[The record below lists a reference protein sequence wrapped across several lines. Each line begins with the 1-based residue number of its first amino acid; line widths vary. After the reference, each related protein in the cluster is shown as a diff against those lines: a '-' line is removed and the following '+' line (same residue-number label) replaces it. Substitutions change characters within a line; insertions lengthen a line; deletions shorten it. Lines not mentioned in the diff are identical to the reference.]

1 MKHLKGFLAL
11 LLINVMVM
19 SLSSAGFAVWAEEE
33 FLDPEI
39 FGEEAEA
46 QVQPEPEQ
54 PAKQETHKAADT
66 IPAPILSG
74 IDAVQGVDNQDLK
87 IIYQNLVNLKIFTD
101 ETFEQEKTLTR
112 AEFANIVARI
122 VMHGENP
129 EGNVMRHEFKDVDDQ
144 TAGREAIIE
153 LTNLGIVDGYG
164 NGYFSPEEKIKNSEA
179 VVILINMM
187 GYYEIAHMMGDG
199 WEGYLKTARQL
210 KLDQDIDCSE
220 IADLTM
226 GTAVKA
232 IYRVLHER
240 MAAGTYSGEKVTFE
254 TTEETV
260 MYHYMD
266 IQTIEGIVD
275 ANAYTSL
282 YTKAG
287 RVSEGRM
294 AINGKIL
301 DFQNTSTDPADYLGL
316 YTRVYYRGDNE
327 AVMAEYLPKKHNILK
342 INSKDIVQY
351 DEASST
357 IKYEDKNRMR
367 TQNIPVSINI
377 IFNGVAN
384 EGIIDPRKFVPD
396 VGQLVFIDNNNDG
409 KYDVLFIDSYSTYLV
424 KNTLETD
431 EDKLCDD
438 LSVQPVLPLKNKLV
452 KVFKNNAAASI
463 QDVQSGNVALVAASE
478 VNYVQVG
485 GLAYMEP
492 DTQAGDVIKI
502 VATDYGVSGTIE
514 SYGDE
519 NTVIID
525 GVEYE
530 LDKGFLVAAEKGASS
545 KAQNSRRINVNASVG
560 INALGD
566 IVWMVRSGTNE
577 VKYGYLVNI
586 KNGEEEDINTVKIYT
601 QDDEMI
607 FTRFSDKVKVYA
619 MWENGTIN
627 TSSYSSKRFA
637 GNEMVTINQIYR
649 EGKVCQQL
657 IQYKL
662 DGQGY
667 VSTLYLPAKD
677 TRSYL
682 SDVPLLLDNVL
693 YLSHSIAESSKEY
706 YYNFGA
712 KDRGGVISPLFEFN
726 VRTTYGFVVPKSST
740 VYDEKYFSVHHGKEI
755 TLFSNG
761 DEIRNMDMYNVDNGV
776 IGAFVYKRDVQEGSS
791 NLSTEFNAD
800 STFLNIIVDEVEQT
814 WDDEA
819 DDVRISITAYN
830 RNQLKTFTFAGTDM
844 LSLENKNIP
853 EYSLVPA
860 SELKRGDIILVH
872 ENSIGEI
879 DGFKIAHRIQYELKN
894 AEDGTPLGNER
905 NWDGTEFTNR
915 SMYVRSFMRGKVVKS
930 IDKIPYVDT
939 NNVNNIL
946 RRIILYGSVNQC
958 VIYDVSQDTL
968 TLTQNSSKI
977 ANFDEIQDG
986 DYLFWYQSERA
997 TLSAVAVRDY

>member
-1 MKHLKGFLAL
+1 
-11 LLINVMVM
+11 
-19 SLSSAGFAVWAEEE
+19 
-33 FLDPEI
+33 
-39 FGEEAEA
+39 
-46 QVQPEPEQ
+46 
-54 PAKQETHKAADT
+54 
-66 IPAPILSG
+66 
-74 IDAVQGVDNQDLK
+74 
-87 IIYQNLVNLKIFTD
+87 
-101 ETFEQEKTLTR
+101 
-112 AEFANIVARI
+112 
-122 VMHGENP
+122 
-129 EGNVMRHEFKDVDDQ
+129 MRFEFKDVDDQ

-164 NGYFSPEEKIKNSEA
+164 DGYFSPEENIKNSEA
-179 VVILINMM
+179 IVILINMM
-187 GYYEIAHMMGDG
+187 GYYEIAHMMGNG
-199 WEGYLKTARQL
+199 WEGYLKTAREL

-220 IADLTM
+220 TADLTM

-240 MAAGTYSGEKVTFE
+240 MAASTYSGEKVTFE

-266 IQTIEGIVD
+266 IQTIDGIVT
-275 ANAYTSL
+275 ANEYTSL
-282 YTKAG
+282 YSKSG
-287 RVSEGRM
+287 RVSEDRM
-294 AINGKIL
+294 EINGTIL
-301 DFQNTSTDPADYLGL
+301 DFQNINADPSDYLGL

-327 AVMAEYLPKKHNILK
+327 AVLVEYLPKKHNILK

-351 DEASST
+351 DEASGT
-357 IKYEDKNRMR
+357 IKYEDKNRLR
-367 TQNIPVSINI
+367 EQNIPVNINI
-377 IFNGVAN
+377 IFNGVVN
-384 EGIIDPRKFVPD
+384 EGVIDTRKFVPD
-396 VGQLVFIDNNNDG
+396 IGQLVFIDNNNDG
-409 KYDVLFIDSYSTYLV
+409 KYDVLFIDAYSTYLV
-424 KNTLETD
+424 KNTLEND

-438 LSVQPVLPLKNKLV
+438 LSVQPVLSLKNKSV
-452 KVFKNNAAASI
+452 KVLKNNAPASI
-463 QDVQSGNVALVAASE
+463 RDVQSGNIALVAASE

-485 GLAYMEP
+485 AFEYMEA
-492 DTQAGDVIKI
+492 DTQASDVVKI
-502 VATDYGVSGTIE
+502 VATDYEVSGIIE
-514 SYGDE
+514 SYGAED
-519 NTVIID
+519 TVIID

-530 LDKGFLVAAEKGASS
+530 LDKGFLVAAEKGMSS
-545 KAQNSRRINVNASVG
+545 KAQNSRKINVNANVG
-560 INALGD
+560 VNALGN
-566 IVWMVRSGTNE
+566 IVWIVQSGSNE
-577 VKYGYLVNI
+577 LKYGYLVNI

-619 MWENGTIN
+619 MWGNGTIS
-627 TSSYSSKRFA
+627 TSSYYSKKIA
-637 GNEMVTINQIYR
+637 GNEMVTIDQIYQ
-649 EGKVCQQL
+649 EGKVRQQL

-662 DGQGY
+662 DGEGN

-693 YLSHSIAESSKEY
+693 YLSYSITESPKEY
-706 YYNFGA
+706 YYNFDA
-712 KDRGGVISPLFEFN
+712 KTRGGVISPLFEYN

-740 VYDEKYFSVHHGKEI
+740 IYDEKYFSVHHGKEI

-761 DEIRNMDMYNVDNGV
+761 SEINNMDMYNVDNGV
-776 IGAFVYKRDVQEGSS
+776 IGAFVYKRDVKESSS

-800 STFLNIIVDEVEQT
+800 STYLNIIVDEVEQT
-814 WDDEA
+814 WDDDA

-830 RNQLKTFTFAGTDM
+830 RNKLKTFTFAGADM
-844 LSLENKNIP
+844 LSLENKNVP

-860 SELKRGDIILVH
+860 SELKRGDIILAH
-872 ENSIGEI
+872 ENSVGEI

-894 AEDGTPLGNER
+894 AEDGTPAGNER
-905 NWDGTEFTNR
+905 NWDGTEFINR

-958 VIYDVSQDTL
+958 VIYDISQDTL

-997 TLSAVAVRDY
+997 TLSAVAVRNY